1 MIKRSLAVLLICA
14 PMCLALTGCGDD
26 NSYSGHLQT
35 HSIKNTESSP
45 DSSDTQGEQTTTKGS
60 FKWRIVHTSPT
71 TTTTTVSSTTSQ
83 TTTTTEQTG
92 GENTAPPET
101 TTTAYTTVTASPT
114 YTYAPPT
121 QSATAAPTHTLP
133 QTSPSSEITPPTQTE
148 PSEPVSS
155 SQQNTNFSLAQ

>member
-14 PMCLALTGCGDD
+14 SMCLALTGCGDD

-101 TTTAYTTVTASPT
+101 TTTRRRTPMHRRHSLQQLHRHTRCRRPHRQARSPRR
-114 YTYAPPT
+114 
-121 QSATAAPTHTLP
+121 HR
-133 QTSPSSEITPPTQTE
+133 PSRANLFRQVSRTQTFLLH
-148 PSEPVSS
+148 
-155 SQQNTNFSLAQ
+155 NKK